1 MLGTF
6 ITSMWASNLLFP
18 SVSHHFASSSLPLII
33 SLLSFVSCC
42 MLFGKDVMPWQYLM
56 ASSLREVRPPMLFG
70 KYFMLLQSL
79 MASSLREVRPP
90 MLSSKDLMSWQLLMA
105 SLLREVRRP
114 MLSGDSQYLKRSEA
128 PNDLCQIIQV
138 PTARDIQMLE
148 RDVSHPPRQRCHACN
163 MVQA

>member
-1 MLGTF
+1 
-6 ITSMWASNLLFP
+6 
-18 SVSHHFASSSLPLII
+18 
-33 SLLSFVSCC
+33 

-90 MLSSKDLMSWQLLMA
+90 MLSGKDVMLQSQMVNF
-105 SLLREVRRP
+105 LREVRPP
-114 MLSGDSQYLKRSEA
+114 MLSSKSFRFLQLLIVNTWKRDEA
-128 PNDLCQIIQV
+128 PDGLCQIIQV